1 MRELDGKHYEFEV
14 WEHASALGGANVVG
28 PTPRASF
35 RGRRRFFRRKEV
47 ARQILLLL

>member
-14 WEHASALGGANVVG
+14 WEHNPVLGGTNVLG
-28 PTPRASF
+28 PTPQVSF
-35 RGRRRFFRRKEV
+35 RVRRRFFKPKEV